1 MESQPSGPEILAAI
15 IKEFLLNSK
24 CATEDQQKAYLLEL
38 LGNKKL
44 VTTLLYRGSEHGW
57 TAADFHS
64 RCDNKGPTVSLFKV
78 RDGDC
83 IGGYTKAQ
91 WSSSEAKFVG
101 DSAAML
107 FNLSCRRHFPT
118 KGVKGQEILCNG
130 ALGPDFTGGHCTELG
145 APNEPFNEGQCVSCL
160 NEAGYGIP
168 VDANGINTLTNKE
181 GEYFTISELE
191 VWEVKTL

>member
-1 MESQPSGPEILAAI
+1 MESQSSGPEILAAI

-91 WSSSEAKFVG
+91 WSSSDPDGQFVR
-101 DSAAML
+101 DSDAML
-107 FNLSCRRHFPT
+107 FNLAAVTSLLNKQDRGRYGAEMIVDLGFL
-118 KGVKGQEILCNG
+118 VKVQVTQVHLMD
-130 ALGPDFTGGHCTELG
+130 LLM
-145 APNEPFNEGQCVSCL
+145 L
-160 NEAGYGIP
+160 K
-168 VDANGINTLTNKE
+168 VDAIHKQMNLVMVSQLMLMETICSLTKRK
-181 GEYFTISELE
+181 GLE
-191 VWEVKTL
+191 HSQ